1 MNFLELDNMI
11 INLNL
16 IQFINITKIKRKGV
30 FLQKV
35 IIHFNNKKKIK
46 YICNNDL
53 KINQTKIIIKKLLN
67 NNLNIEN
74 SKNKILNEILN

>member
-1 MNFLELDNMI
+1 MNFLELGNMI
-11 INLNL
+11 INLDL
-16 IQFINITKIKRKGV
+16 VQFINITKIKRRGIV
-30 FLQKV
+30 LQKV
-35 IIHFNNKKKIK
+35 TICFNNKKKIK
-46 YICNNDL
+46 YICNDDL